1 VFGASQVDVVCD
13 GLEQLI
19 ELLFATYF
27 LFGELD
33 DQLKADSRRA
43 GGLFLLEK
51 LDCNLLSG
59 SLFGVLLLAS
69 FRLDVLLLFGV
80 MMSFGRALL
89 FWLFRF
95 ESDSPG
101 GSIVF
106 DAGIRDIGKPLFVLE
121 CDKELVEDIIGV
133 VVGLE
138 LVISRFYLDRDG
150 GQVDAMLVEVISFSS
165 ILLFLNLLVAVAH
178 EVVHL
183 IGGGD
188 VASHP
193 GMTNQS
199 SHRKALSR
207 ILLEHLSEEV
217 FQLFGEL

>member
-19 ELLFATYF
+19 ELVFATYF

-51 LDCNLLSG
+51 FDCDLLSG
-59 SLFGVLLLAS
+59 SLFGVLVLAS
-69 FRLDVLLLFGV
+69 FRFDVLLLFGV
-80 MMSFGRALL
+80 KSSSHEPL

-95 ESDSPG
+95 KSDSPG

-106 DAGIRDIGKPLFVLE
+106 DAGFRDIGKPLFVLE

-150 GQVDAMLVEVISFSS
+150 GQVDAMLVEAISFSS
-165 ILLFLNLLVAVAH
+165 ILLFTNLLVAVAH
-178 EVVHL
+178 VVVHL

-193 GMTNQS
+193 GVTNQS
-199 SHRKALSR
+199 SHRKTLSR
-207 ILLEHLSEEV
+207 FLLEHLSEEV
-217 FQLFGEL
+217 F